1 MINESYDLVSTSLSQ
16 KVNILRGLVTI
27 GTLVHLNPLLLFFS
41 KAHSIKHMAYH
52 VDKFNI
58 GQTRLERKKRNKAG
72 KAIETL
78 FVLHANATKVNLY
91 SYSDS
96 SN

>member
-1 MINESYDLVSTSLSQ
+1 MIKESYDLVSTSLSQ

-27 GTLVHLNPLLLFFS
+27 DTLVHLNPLLLFFS
-41 KAHSIKHMAYH
+41 KVHSIKNMAYH

-72 KAIETL
+72 KAIEML
-78 FVLHANATKVNLY
+78 FVLHTNATKVNLY
-91 SYSDS
+91 SYNDS

>member
-1 MINESYDLVSTSLSQ
+1 
-16 KVNILRGLVTI
+16 
-27 GTLVHLNPLLLFFS
+27 
-41 KAHSIKHMAYH
+41 MAYH

-78 FVLHANATKVNLY
+78 FVLHANTTKVNLY
-91 SYSDS
+91 SYNDS
-96 SN
+96 SNWKS

>member
-1 MINESYDLVSTSLSQ
+1 MIKESYDLVSTSLSQ

-41 KAHSIKHMAYH
+41 KAHSIKNMAYH

-58 GQTRLERKKRNKAG
+58 GQTRLERKR
-72 KAIETL
+72 ETKQERL
-78 FVLHANATKVNLY
+78 LKCFLCCTQTQQK
-91 SYSDS
+91 
-96 SN
+96 

>member
-1 MINESYDLVSTSLSQ
+1 
-16 KVNILRGLVTI
+16 
-27 GTLVHLNPLLLFFS
+27 
-41 KAHSIKHMAYH
+41 MAYH

-72 KAIETL
+72 KAIEML
-78 FVLHANATKVNLY
+78 FVLHTNATKVNLY
-91 SYSDS
+91 SYNDS